1 MKDKGPR
8 MKLVIAT
15 EEGDAYFGLLDA
27 ISNLE
32 IVRVGSRDELLQEIG
47 DADVLYG
54 RPDAEVLAAAKQLR
68 LVQSQSAGVDFLMN
82 FPELVESDVVLS
94 NTRGAHA
101 PSIAEHAFA
110 LLLAL
115 TRKIPASLDYQ
126 HKHQWRWDGSYR
138 EPREIM
144 GSTIGILG
152 YGQIGRAIAQRA
164 SGFEVEM
171 LAVDVHPGGGDR
183 FVDAV
188 WPVDKLHDMLAMS
201 DILMVAAPLTRETHH
216 MLGAKEFAAMP
227 KNSIVIAVSRGGIID
242 EPALAEA
249 LASGHVWGAGLD
261 VNEVEP
267 VPADSPFWDMPNV
280 VMSHHLAGSSWQKE
294 KRCVE
299 ILVENIRRLQNGAE
313 LINVVDKRAGY

>member
-1 MKDKGPR
+1 
-8 MKLVIAT
+8 
-15 EEGDAYFGLLDA
+15 
-27 ISNLE
+27 
-32 IVRVGSRDELLQEIG
+32 
-47 DADVLYG
+47 
-54 RPDAEVLAAAKQLR
+54 
-68 LVQSQSAGVDFLMN
+68 
-82 FPELVESDVVLS
+82 
-94 NTRGAHA
+94 
-101 PSIAEHAFA
+101 
-110 LLLAL
+110 
-115 TRKIPASLDYQ
+115 
-126 HKHQWRWDGSYR
+126 
-138 EPREIM
+138 
-144 GSTIGILG
+144 
-152 YGQIGRAIAQRA
+152 QRA

-267 VPADSPFWDMPNV
+267 VPADSP
-280 VMSHHLAGSSWQKE
+280 
-294 KRCVE
+294 
-299 ILVENIRRLQNGAE
+299 
-313 LINVVDKRAGY
+313 